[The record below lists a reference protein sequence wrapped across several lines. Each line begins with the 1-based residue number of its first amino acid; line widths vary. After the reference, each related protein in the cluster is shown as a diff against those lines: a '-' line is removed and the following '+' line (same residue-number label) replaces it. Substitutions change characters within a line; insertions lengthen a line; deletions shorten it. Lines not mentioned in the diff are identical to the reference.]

1 MDLNADPFERAPEE
15 GIDYQHWRAD
25 RVYLILPGV
34 AYVGQWLQSFKEF
47 PPRQTPASFNLN
59 EVMQKI
65 SAAAAN
71 AND

>member
-59 EVMQKI
+59 GVMQKM
-65 SAAAAN
+65 SAASAN

>member
-1 MDLNADPFERAPEE
+1 
-15 GIDYQHWRAD
+15 
-25 RVYLILPGV
+25 
-34 AYVGQWLQSFKEF
+34 LQSFKEY